1 MLMERDLCDIY
12 FFFDQHFLM
21 DYISEWLKMQIA
33 VLEEQKREDAEKADD
48 EAKPSDADLSA
59 AEPTMRTN
67 GFDQKPD
74 INDVPMEE
82 NQVPCHN

>member
-1 MLMERDLCDIY
+1 
-12 FFFDQHFLM
+12 M
-21 DYISEWLKMQIA
+21 DCISEWLKMQIA

-59 AEPTMRTN
+59 VEPTLKTN
-67 GFDQKPD
+67 GFDEKPD